1 MNELRVL
8 LIHPDPQL
16 RHELRQLLRE
26 IDGVHVLGEAV
37 SAAEAIEL
45 LDAVGYHA
53 FFLGVDL
60 PDGVSGFELAQI
72 LSQRMHRPGMVFLA
86 TDEAHAFKAFELS
99 ATDYLL
105 WPCTLERMKRTLT
118 RLRQFPTEAH
128 ITEPGGGP
136 RSPVTA
142 VEGEETLQIAMGE
155 EEEDNFLKALR
166 QAWDYNQS
174 RPVEIEKLPISL
186 EGRVILIPYSQIVF
200 VEAYEDYSFVHT
212 NQDKYL
218 TSFRLKYLEDRLR
231 SHRFFRVHRK
241 FLVNL
246 ELVTEIASLPGS
258 NFMLRTTGKKR
269 IELPVSRRRIADLK
283 QILGL

>member
-1 MNELRVL
+1 MNESRILI
-8 LIHPDPQL
+8 IHPDPQV
-16 RHELRQLLRE
+16 RHELRQHLRGIE
-26 IDGVHVLGEAV
+26 GVKILGEAV
-37 SAAEAIEL
+37 SAFEAMEL
-45 LDAVGYHA
+45 LDLVRYHA

-60 PDGVSGFELAQI
+60 PDGVNGFELAQI
-72 LSQRMHRPGMVFLA
+72 LGQRRHRPALVFIA
-86 TDEAHAFKAFELS
+86 PDESQAFKAFELG
-99 ATDYLL
+99 AMDYLL
-105 WPCTLERMKRTLT
+105 WPCSQDRIRRTLT
-118 RLRQFPTEAH
+118 RLRQYASEVRLA
-128 ITEPGGGP
+128 EPSG
-136 RSPVTA
+136 RA
-142 VEGEETLQIAMGE
+142 VPASSGEDGEETLQLSLGE
-155 EEEDNFLKALR
+155 EEEDSFIKALR
-166 QAWDYNQS
+166 HAWDYNQA

-186 EGRVILIPYSQIVF
+186 EGRVILVPYSQIVF

-212 NQDKYL
+212 NQDKFL

-269 IELPVSRRRIADLK
+269 IELPVSRRRIGELK

>member
-1 MNELRVL
+1 MSELRVL
-8 LIHPDPQL
+8 LVHPDPHL
-16 RHELRQLLRE
+16 RQELRQLLRE
-26 IDGVHVLGEAV
+26 LDGVKVLGEAV
-37 SAAEAIEL
+37 SAFEAMEMLEGI
-45 LDAVGYHA
+45 GYHA
-53 FFLGVDL
+53 FFLGMEL
-60 PDGVSGFELAQI
+60 PDGVSGLELAQI
-72 LSQRMHRPGMVFLA
+72 LGQRRHRPAMVFLA
-86 TDEAHAFKAFELS
+86 TDETQAFKAFELG

-105 WPCTLERMKRTLT
+105 WPCSPERLQRTLA
-118 RLRQFPTEAH
+118 RLRRLPADAH
-128 ITEPGGGP
+128 IAEP
-136 RSPVTA
+136 
-142 VEGEETLQIAMGE
+142 EGNSKKNADFEGDEETLQIAMEE

-166 QAWDYNQS
+166 QAWDYNQV
-174 RPVEIEKLPISL
+174 RPVEIEKLPITL
-186 EGRVILIPYSQIVF
+186 DGRVILVPYSQIVF

-231 SHRFFRVHRK
+231 AHRFFRVHRK

-246 ELVTEIASLPGS
+246 DLVTEIASLPGS

>member
-16 RHELRQLLRE
+16 RHELRNLLRE
-26 IDGVHVLGEAV
+26 VDGIQVLGEAV
-37 SAAEAIEL
+37 SAFEAVEL
-45 LDAVGYHA
+45 IDGVGYHA
-53 FFLGVDL
+53 LFLGVDL
-60 PDGVSGFELAQI
+60 PEGVNGFELAQI
-72 LSQRMHRPGMVFLA
+72 LSQRKHRPAMIFLA
-86 TDEAHAFKAFELS
+86 ADEAHAFKAFELG

-105 WPCTLERMKRTLT
+105 WPCSQERMKRTLT
-118 RLRQFPTEAH
+118 RLRQFPAETH
-128 ITEPGGGP
+128 IAEPGGVPGSV
-136 RSPVTA
+136 RTT
-142 VEGEETLQIAMGE
+142 EGDEETVQLALGE

-166 QAWDYNQS
+166 NAWDYNQS

-186 EGRVILIPYSQIVF
+186 EGRVILIPYSHIVF

-231 SHRFFRVHRK
+231 MHRFFRVHRK

>member
-1 MNELRVL
+1 MNLRVL

-16 RHELRQLLRE
+16 RHELRNLLRE
-26 IDGVHVLGEAV
+26 IDGIQVLGEAV
-37 SAAEAIEL
+37 SAHEAIEL
-45 LDAVGYHA
+45 LDGVGYHA
-53 FFLGVDL
+53 LFLGVDL
-60 PDGVSGFELAQI
+60 PEGVNGFELAQI
-72 LSQRMHRPGMVFLA
+72 LGQRKHRPAMIFLA
-86 TDEAHAFKAFELS
+86 ADETHAFKAFELG

-105 WPCTLERMKRTLT
+105 WPCSLERMKRTLK
-118 RLRQFPTEAH
+118 RLRQFPPETH
-128 ITEPGGGP
+128 IAEPGGLP
-136 RSPVTA
+136 SSMRTT
-142 VEGEETLQIAMGE
+142 EGDEETVQLALGE

-166 QAWDYNQS
+166 NAWDYNQS

-186 EGRVILIPYSQIVF
+186 EGRVILIPYSHIVF

-231 SHRFFRVHRK
+231 MHRFFRVHRK

>member
-16 RHELRQLLRE
+16 RHDLRQQLRE
-26 IDGVHVLGEAV
+26 VDGVKVLGEAV
-37 SAAEAIEL
+37 SAFEAMELSEAI
-45 LDAVGYHA
+45 GYSA
-53 FFLGVDL
+53 FFLGMDL
-60 PDGVSGFELAQI
+60 PDGVSGLELAQI
-72 LSQRMHRPGMVFLA
+72 LGQRRQRPAMVFLA
-86 TDEAHAFKAFELS
+86 EDEIHAFKAFELG

-105 WPCTLERMKRTLT
+105 WPCTTERLKRTVT
-118 RLRQFPTEAH
+118 RLRQLPADAH
-128 ITEPGGGP
+128 IAEP
-136 RSPVTA
+136 
-142 VEGEETLQIAMGE
+142 EGNSRKSLDSEGDEETLQISLGE

-166 QAWDYNQS
+166 QAWDYNQA
-174 RPVEIEKLPISL
+174 RPLEIEKLPITL
-186 EGRVILIPYSQIVF
+186 DGRVILVPYSQIVF

>member
-1 MNELRVL
+1 MSELRVL

-16 RHELRQLLRE
+16 RHELRRQLRE
-26 IDGVHVLGEAV
+26 MDGVKVLGEAV
-37 SAAEAIEL
+37 SAFEAMEL
-45 LDAVGYHA
+45 LEGVGYHA
-53 FFLGVDL
+53 FFLGLDL
-60 PDGVSGFELAQI
+60 PDGVSGLELAQI
-72 LSQRMHRPGMVFLA
+72 LGQRKRRPAMVFLA
-86 TDEAHAFKAFELS
+86 ADEAHAFKAFELG

-105 WPCTLERMKRTLT
+105 WPCTDERLKRTLA
-118 RLRQFPTEAH
+118 RLRRLPADAH
-128 ITEPGGGP
+128 IAEP
-136 RSPVTA
+136 
-142 VEGEETLQIAMGE
+142 EGNSRKSRDFEGDEETLQISMGE

-166 QAWDYNQS
+166 QAWDYNQA
-174 RPVEIEKLPISL
+174 RPVEIEKLPITL
-186 EGRVILIPYSQIVF
+186 DGRVILVPYSQIVF

>member
-1 MNELRVL
+1 MSDLRVL
-8 LIHPDPQL
+8 LIHPDSKL
-16 RHELRQLLRE
+16 RYELRQQLQE
-26 IDGVHVLGEAV
+26 IEGLKILGEAV
-37 SAAEAIEL
+37 SAFEAMEL
-45 LDAVGYHA
+45 LEGVGYHA

-60 PDGVSGFELAQI
+60 PEGVSGFELAQI
-72 LSQRMHRPGMVFLA
+72 LGQRRKRPALVFIAADESQ
-86 TDEAHAFKAFELS
+86 AFTAFELG
-99 ATDYLL
+99 AVDYLL
-105 WPCTLERMKRTLT
+105 WPCSLDRLKRTMS
-118 RLRQFPTEAH
+118 RLRQVPREAL
-128 ITEPGGGP
+128 IAKPSGSFQDGADRDDE
-136 RSPVTA
+136 
-142 VEGEETLQIAMGE
+142 EETLQLSLGE

-166 QAWDYNQS
+166 QAWDYNQV
-174 RPVEIEKLPISL
+174 RPVEIEKLPISMD
-186 EGRVILIPYSQIVF
+186 GRVILVPYSQIVF

-246 ELVTEIASLPGS
+246 EMVTEIASMPGS

>member
-1 MNELRVL
+1 MSELRVL

-16 RHELRQLLRE
+16 RHELRLQLRE
-26 IDGVHVLGEAV
+26 LEGVKVLGEAV
-37 SAAEAIEL
+37 TAFEAMEL
-45 LDAVGYHA
+45 LEGVGYHA
-53 FFLGVDL
+53 FFLGMDL
-60 PDGVSGFELAQI
+60 PDGVSGLELAQI
-72 LSQRMHRPGMVFLA
+72 LAQRRYRPAMVFLA
-86 TDEAHAFKAFELS
+86 PDENQAFKAFELG

-105 WPCTLERMKRTLT
+105 WPCTQERMQRTLA
-118 RLRQFPTEAH
+118 RLRRLPADAH
-128 ITEPGGGP
+128 IAEP
-136 RSPVTA
+136 
-142 VEGEETLQIAMGE
+142 EGNSRQLTDFEGDEETLQIAMGE

-166 QAWDYNQS
+166 QAWDYNQA
-174 RPVEIEKLPISL
+174 RPVEIEKLPITL
-186 EGRVILIPYSQIVF
+186 DGRVILVPYSQIVF

>member
-16 RHELRQLLRE
+16 RHELRDQLRGIEGLK
-26 IDGVHVLGEAV
+26 VLGEAV
-37 SAAEAIEL
+37 SAFEAMEL
-45 LDAVGYHA
+45 LEGVGYHA

-72 LSQRMHRPGMVFLA
+72 LGQRKHRPALIFIA
-86 TDEAHAFKAFELS
+86 PDETQAFKAFELG

-105 WPCTLERMKRTLT
+105 WPCSQDRMKRTMT
-118 RLRQFPTEAH
+118 RLRQLPSDAH
-128 ITEPGGGP
+128 IAEPSG
-136 RSPVTA
+136 RSRSSSDI
-142 VEGEETLQIAMGE
+142 EDDEETLQISLGE

-166 QAWDYNQS
+166 QAWDYNQA

-186 EGRVILIPYSQIVF
+186 DGRVILVPYSHIVF
-200 VEAYEDYSFVHT
+200 IEAYEDYSFVHT

-231 SHRFFRVHRK
+231 AHRFFRVHRK

>member
-1 MNELRVL
+1 MNELRIL
-8 LIHPDPQL
+8 IIHPEPQL
-16 RHELRQLLRE
+16 RHELRQHLRGNE
-26 IDGVHVLGEAV
+26 GLKVLGEAV
-37 SAAEAIEL
+37 SAFEAMEL
-45 LDAVGYHA
+45 FELVGYHA

-72 LSQRMHRPGMVFLA
+72 LGQRRQRPALVFIAPDESQ
-86 TDEAHAFKAFELS
+86 AFKAFELG
-99 ATDYLL
+99 AMDYLL
-105 WPCTLERMKRTLT
+105 WPCTKDRVKRTLT
-118 RLRQFPTEAH
+118 RLRQYSSEVRLA
-128 ITEPGGGP
+128 EPSGMSGV
-136 RSPVTA
+136 SSSSDD
-142 VEGEETLQIAMGE
+142 EETLQLPLGE
-155 EEEDNFLKALR
+155 EEEDRFLKALR
-166 QAWDYNQS
+166 LAWDYKQA
-174 RPVEIEKLPISL
+174 RPLEIEKLPISL
-186 EGRVILIPYSQIVF
+186 EGRVILVPYSQIVF

-231 SHRFFRVHRK
+231 AHRFFRVHRK

-269 IELPVSRRRIADLK
+269 IELPVGRRRIAELK